1 MAIIRDQ
8 VREGA
13 WKMVLIVDIERDER
27 LRIFLHV
34 KSVGFLGYFYR

>member
-13 WKMVLIVDIERDER
+13 WIMVLIVDIEWDER

-34 KSVGFLGYFYR
+34 KSIRFLGYFSR